1 VTLADLG
8 VAVDPASVP
17 QSIMTAVEARPS
29 RGAGIRIED
38 DGSAGEQ
45 LAAFLIEN
53 RLIEG

>member
-1 VTLADLG
+1 
-8 VAVDPASVP
+8 
-17 QSIMTAVEARPS
+17 MTAVEARPS